1 MIHGSEGFKFIQ
13 QLRSEYETILTG
25 DVLDESSRARE
36 EDMRARLKEIILAKL
51 SGEELARIVDEHM
64 RLGQAL
70 GMAVGIH
77 AGEEGAREKECL
89 LDDDTG
95 MVASRNKD
103 VIFSFLRVRLRIK
116 ALYCRPRT
124 TTCCCSWAE

>member
-25 DVLDESSRARE
+25 EVLDESSRARE

-70 GMAVGIH
+70 GVAVGIH

-116 ALYCRPRT
+116 ALYCRQRT